1 MKDNDSINLREDEE
15 ERAMLD
21 DCELDEL
28 ELGDICD
35 SLRESMR
42 EENDY
47 IPDDG

>member
-1 MKDNDSINLREDEE
+1 MQNNDSINLREDIA
-15 ERAMLD
+15 ERGMLE

-28 ELGDICD
+28 ELDDICD
-35 SLRESMR
+35 SLR